1 MEKSTDDVRHLGL
14 DTPMY
19 AIPSLNIEIRTLV
32 QLRQSGIKTLRELL
46 YNFPRA
52 YSTTVPK
59 QIKEAQSG
67 ETVCVLGT
75 VQSHTIL
82 DSPKKAALTIQR
94 WVVQDNSGTVES
106 SQFFNH
112 SYQKS
117 AVWRTAQHQKYGYG
131 TRVLITG
138 RVKVDQWGKKL
149 EKPEVQVVSLDFK
162 LSPKHRITPIYS
174 ESEGL
179 KISDLKAAIAAVRDW
194 LAVNPIQ
201 CPLPPELLKCWEV
214 MDLTSA
220 LCGVHQP
227 QTSKELENAR
237 TRLAFDELL
246 YLQLA
251 LLKRRQDR
259 QKTQIAGAQISH
271 QTVVA
276 QFLKNLTFQ
285 LTAAQRRVANEILND
300 LSQPVAMNRLVQGD
314 VGSGKTVVA
323 VVALLSAIGSGYQTA
338 LMAPTG
344 VLAQQHYE
352 KIREWLQPLGIE
364 VALLTGS
371 TKERDRKVI
380 QENLRSGTLT
390 LVVGTHALVQNR
402 IEFKNLGLCVIDEQ
416 HRFGVEQ
423 RDALSAKGQAV
434 HVLSMTATPIPRT
447 LALTLHGELEIS
459 VIDELPPG
467 RTPIKTQIAANAGM
481 VKTLTAELTAGRQ
494 AYIVYPLV
502 EESEK
507 LDLQAATT
515 GYETITNQFP
525 QWKVGLCHGKLRDQ
539 DKAEAITQFRDNRTQ
554 ILVSTVVIEV
564 GIDVPNA
571 TVMVIENAERFGLA
585 QLHQL
590 RGRVGRGS
598 AQSYCFLKP
607 QTKSAK
613 AMTRLRAVESS
624 NDGNLIA
631 EIDLQLRGAGEILG
645 KRQAGIENFTIAR
658 LPQDIELL
666 ELARLRAKRMILEGM
681 PGGILEELSIR
692 HPV

>member
-1 MEKSTDDVRHLGL
+1 MEKLTADVRHRCL
-14 DTPMY
+14 DTPMHE
-19 AIPSLNIEIRTLV
+19 IPSLNIEIRTLV
-32 QLRQSGIKTLRELL
+32 QLRRSGIKTLRELL

-52 YSTTVPK
+52 YSTIVPK

-82 DSPKKAALTIQR
+82 DSPQIAALTIQR
-94 WVVQDNSGTVES
+94 WVVQDNSGTVGG
-106 SQFFNH
+106 SQFFSH
-112 SYQKS
+112 SHQKS
-117 AVWRTAQHQKYGYG
+117 AVWRTAQHQKYGCG
-131 TRVLITG
+131 TRVLVTG
-138 RVKVDQWGKKL
+138 KVKVDQWGKNLK
-149 EKPEVQVVSLDFK
+149 EPEVQVVPLDFK
-162 LSPKHRITPIYS
+162 LSPKHQITPIYS

-179 KISDLKAAIAAVRDW
+179 RISDLKAAIAAVRDW
-194 LAVNPIQ
+194 LTVNPIQ
-201 CPLPPELLKCWEV
+201 CPLPPELLKCWGV

-220 LCGVHQP
+220 LCGIHQP

-259 QKTQIAGAQISH
+259 QKTQIEGARISH

-285 LTAAQRRVANEILND
+285 LTEAQRRVANEILND

-352 KIREWLQPLGIE
+352 KIRGWLQPLGID

-371 TKERDRKVI
+371 TKDRDRKVI

-467 RTPIKTQIAANAGM
+467 RTPIKTQIAANAR
-481 VKTLTAELTAGRQ
+481 VLKTLTTELAAERQ

-515 GYETITNQFP
+515 GYEAVTSQFP
-525 QWKVGLCHGKLRDQ
+525 QW
-539 DKAEAITQFRDNRTQ
+539 
-554 ILVSTVVIEV
+554 
-564 GIDVPNA
+564 
-571 TVMVIENAERFGLA
+571 
-585 QLHQL
+585 
-590 RGRVGRGS
+590 
-598 AQSYCFLKP
+598 
-607 QTKSAK
+607 
-613 AMTRLRAVESS
+613 
-624 NDGNLIA
+624 
-631 EIDLQLRGAGEILG
+631 
-645 KRQAGIENFTIAR
+645 
-658 LPQDIELL
+658 
-666 ELARLRAKRMILEGM
+666 
-681 PGGILEELSIR
+681 
-692 HPV
+692 